1 MYPPLAA
8 IPVLRQCL
16 RMAQGALVYIVEDDP
31 EIRQLVCDLLA
42 REDFRCEA
50 AADAA
55 AFWAL
60 LERQA
65 PDLVILDIMMPGE
78 DGLSICRR
86 LQGRSDIPVLIASAR
101 GEALD
106 RVVGLEV
113 GADDYL
119 GKPFEPR
126 ELVARVRALLRR
138 RDRTG
143 RRESPRVLGFAGWR
157 LDLATRAL
165 TAPNGEPLELTAGE
179 FDLLAA
185 FLARPRTILSR
196 DDLMDVLK
204 GRAADAFDR
213 SIDVQVSRL
222 RRKLGDDPREPRL
235 VRTVRNAGYLFTAAV
250 ESLP

>member
-1 MYPPLAA
+1 
-8 IPVLRQCL
+8 
-16 RMAQGALVYIVEDDP
+16 MAQGALVYIVEDDP
-31 EIRQLVCDLLA
+31 EIRRLVCDLLA

-50 AADAA
+50 AADGA

-60 LERQA
+60 FERRT

-86 LQGRSDIPVLIASAR
+86 LQGGSHVPVLIASAR

-119 GKPFEPR
+119 AKPFEPR

-138 RDRTG
+138 RDRLAPPD
-143 RRESPRVLGFAGWR
+143 SPRVYAFAGWR

-165 TAPNGEPLELTAGE
+165 TDPAGGPLELTAGE
-179 FDLLAA
+179 FDLLASL
-185 FLARPRTILSR
+185 LARPRTILSR
-196 DDLMDVLK
+196 DDLMDMLK
-204 GRAADAFDR
+204 GRTADAFDR
-213 SIDVQVSRL
+213 SIDIQVSRL

-235 VRTVRNAGYLFTAAV
+235 IRTVRNAGYLFTADV
-250 ESLP
+250 EALS

>member
-1 MYPPLAA
+1 MT
-8 IPVLRQCL
+8 
-16 RMAQGALVYIVEDDP
+16 QGALVYLVEDDP
-31 EIRQLVCDLLA
+31 EIRELVRGLLT

-50 AADAA
+50 APDAD

-60 LERQA
+60 FDRQA

-86 LQGRSDIPVLIASAR
+86 LQGRSRVPVLIASAR

-138 RDRTG
+138 GNRPTPAG
-143 RRESPRVLGFAGWR
+143 SPRVLGFAGWR
-157 LDLATRAL
+157 LDLATRELADPEG
-165 TAPNGEPLELTAGE
+165 APLELTAGE
-179 FDLLAA
+179 FDLLSA
-185 FLARPRTILSR
+185 FLGRPRTILSR
-196 DDLMDVLK
+196 DDIMDILK
-204 GRAADAFDR
+204 GRAADVFDR
-213 SIDVQVSRL
+213 SIDIQVSRL

-235 VRTVRNAGYLFTAAV
+235 IRTIRNAGYLFTPDV
-250 ESLP
+250 EAIP

>member
-1 MYPPLAA
+1 
-8 IPVLRQCL
+8 
-16 RMAQGALVYIVEDDP
+16 MAQGALVYLVEDDP
-31 EIRQLVCDLLA
+31 EIRRLVCDLLA
-42 REDFRCEA
+42 RENFRCEA
-50 AADAA
+50 AADGA
-55 AFWAL
+55 AFWSL
-60 LERQA
+60 FERRT

-86 LQGRSDIPVLIASAR
+86 LQGRGNVPVLIASAR

-126 ELVARVRALLRR
+126 ELIARVRALLRR
-138 RDRTG
+138 RDRTRPG
-143 RRESPRVLGFAGWR
+143 EAPRVLGFADWR

-165 TAPNGEPLELTAGE
+165 TDPADNPLELTAGE

-196 DDLMDVLK
+196 DDLMDMLK
-204 GRAADAFDR
+204 GRTADAFDR
-213 SIDVQVSRL
+213 SIDIQVSRL

-235 VRTVRNAGYLFTAAV
+235 IRTVRNAGYLFTSEVKAIA
-250 ESLP
+250 

>member
-1 MYPPLAA
+1 
-8 IPVLRQCL
+8 
-16 RMAQGALVYIVEDDP
+16 MAQSALVYIVEDDP
-31 EIRQLVCDLLA
+31 EIRRLVRDLLA
-42 REDFRCEA
+42 REDFRCEV

-55 AFWAL
+55 AFWVL
-60 LERQA
+60 FERQA

-86 LQGRSDIPVLIASAR
+86 LQGRSHVPVLIASAR

-119 GKPFEPR
+119 AKPFEPR

-138 RDRTG
+138 RDRPALS
-143 RRESPRVLGFAGWR
+143 ESPRVQGFAGWR

-165 TAPNGEPLELTAGE
+165 TDPAGEPLELTAGE

-185 FLARPRTILSR
+185 LLGRPRTILSR
-196 DDLMDVLK
+196 DDLMDMLK
-204 GRAADAFDR
+204 GRAADVFDR
-213 SIDVQVSRL
+213 SIDIQISRL

-235 VRTVRNAGYLFTAAV
+235 IRTVRNAGYLFTAEV
-250 ESLP
+250 EALP

>member
-1 MYPPLAA
+1 
-8 IPVLRQCL
+8 
-16 RMAQGALVYIVEDDP
+16 MADNTLIAVVEDDA
-31 EIRQLVCDLLA
+31 EIRDLTLGLLRREGYEAVGCEDASAFDRLA
-42 REDFRCEA
+42 ARR
-50 AADAA
+50 
-55 AFWAL
+55 
-60 LERQA
+60 RV
-65 PDLVILDIMMPGE
+65 DLVLLDIMMPGE

>member
-1 MYPPLAA
+1 MYPALVAV
-8 IPVLRQCL
+8 PVLRQAS
-16 RMAQGALVYIVEDDP
+16 RMARGALIYLVEDDP
-31 EIRQLVCDLLA
+31 EIRRLVCDLLA

-50 AADAA
+50 APDAA

-60 LERQA
+60 YERRT
-65 PDLVILDIMMPGE
+65 PDLIILDIMMPGE

-86 LQGRSDIPVLIASAR
+86 LQSRSPVPVLIASAR
-101 GEALD
+101 GEAMD

-138 RDRTG
+138 RERPTAAG
-143 RRESPRVLGFAGWR
+143 SPRMYAFAGWR

-165 TAPNGEPLELTAGE
+165 TNPAGEPLELTAGE

-185 FLARPRTILSR
+185 LLGRPRTILSR
-196 DDLMDVLK
+196 DDLMDMLK
-204 GRAADAFDR
+204 GRAADVFDR
-213 SIDVQVSRL
+213 SIDIQVSRL

-235 VRTVRNAGYLFTAAV
+235 IRTVRNAGYLFTPEV
-250 ESLP
+250 EALP